1 MTAKRPMTNL
11 EPLLAPSTERI
22 RTKWDLQS
30 NLLRDN
36 FTLKT
41 WLLLGAVLQG
51 LITLVFQS
59 SYTVLPPFLMLL
71 FLFVKTSLMTLGFIE
86 NPQMAGVIAGKFTAL
101 LPDRSG
107 VFSGQAADQ
116 NVTLIILAARS
127 NHPMGIFGPGFQVLG
142 DYMNRMQAQLA
153 NNALQ
158 YNYILLS
165 VWSVRLSTFHNI
177 DLGATSWLGIGE
189 RSTANQL
196 MFATYFRT
204 LEDVHAYAHSQLH
217 REAWNWWNDITKS
230 HPHLSIMHEVYQAPK
245 IIGKMFIS
253 IIILQA
259 LVSQASL

>member
-1 MTAKRPMTNL
+1 
-11 EPLLAPSTERI
+11 
-22 RTKWDLQS
+22 
-30 NLLRDN
+30 
-36 FTLKT
+36 
-41 WLLLGAVLQG
+41 
-51 LITLVFQS
+51 
-59 SYTVLPPFLMLL
+59 
-71 FLFVKTSLMTLGFIE
+71 
-86 NPQMAGVIAGKFTAL
+86 MAGVIAGKFTAL

-158 YNYILLS
+158 YNY
-165 VWSVRLSTFHNI
+165 
-177 DLGATSWLGIGE
+177 LGATSWLGIGE